1 MRLPTFLWTISY
13 PELGYFLFR
22 SLFRDSKVYRKIVEQ
37 LSKKTKGMSRQEIIQ
52 ECGITDNGKLS
63 EILENLCNCDF
74 IRRYSSFNKRQREA
88 IYQLTDLF
96 SLFHLRYIKDANG
109 MDDRFW
115 TDAIDS
121 PSHRRANC
129 ICWRGCRSACY
140 GSQSH
145 WQFPSSTNHSR
156 LWSDSHGCCWLQ

>member
-1 MRLPTFLWTISY
+1 MLYDVGWYAVLFEHVATQAEFGTKHQQFVFVENG
-13 PELGYFLFR
+13 ELRREFDFLFR
-22 SLFRDSKVYRKIVEQ
+22 SLFKDSKNYRKIIEL
-37 LSKKTKGMSRQEIIQ
+37 LSKKTKGMTRQEIIQ

-96 SLFHLRYIKDANG
+96 SLFHLRYIKDSNG
-109 MDDRFW
+109 MDERFW

-121 PSHRRANC
+121 PSHRAWC
-129 ICWRGCRSACY
+129 GYAL
-140 GSQSH
+140 
-145 WQFPSSTNHSR
+145 SR
-156 LWSDSHGCCWLQ
+156 FVFIMSNR